1 MPRDVPKLSGQ
12 EREEIARTLAEWA
25 DAHPHPDIPLIALVE
40 GTDLSPREIAAAVQD
55 PESRTGRMLYR
66 VFATAL
72 IEDEVEKPES
82 LQEILSDFRH
92 DTESFQYETES
103 SHSR

>member
-1 MPRDVPKLSGQ
+1 
-12 EREEIARTLAEWA
+12 
-25 DAHPHPDIPLIALVE
+25 
-40 GTDLSPREIAAAVQD
+40 
-55 PESRTGRMLYR
+55 MLYR